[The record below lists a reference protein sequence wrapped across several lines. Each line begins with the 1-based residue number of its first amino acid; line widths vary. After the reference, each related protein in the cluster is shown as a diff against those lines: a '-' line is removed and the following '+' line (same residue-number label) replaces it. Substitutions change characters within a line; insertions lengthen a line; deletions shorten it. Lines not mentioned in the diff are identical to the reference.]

1 MTSRS
6 TDAPMLPHQLIRL
19 ARHCAVGLAQVGGH
33 GVGSNHSGDIIL
45 ALSTANKPEE
55 RVMTPA
61 VNGIGPVEVNE
72 IEIIR
77 NESINTM
84 FKAAS
89 EVTEEAILNSM
100 IAGREGRTGFDG
112 ATLDGFPVE
121 FVKEMLAKYRVD
133 V

>member
-1 MTSRS
+1 
-6 TDAPMLPHQLIRL
+6 
-19 ARHCAVGLAQVGGH
+19 
-33 GVGSNHSGDIIL
+33 
-45 ALSTANKPEE
+45 
-55 RVMTPA
+55 
-61 VNGIGPVEVNE
+61 
-72 IEIIR
+72 
-77 NESINTM
+77 M

-100 IAGREGRTGFDG
+100 IAGREGSTGFDG